1 MTNRELLASTEAV
14 LSGLDRQRRFVLVTE
29 RRPMPCPACKT
40 PINAFDAAGIDID
53 AYDFGV
59 TTHPYRCPACGAE
72 LDQVV
77 PFISLAGN
85 SWHWQINHAWLQE
98 QMRKAMALDQQSKVN
113 DGACPSKFRSTP
125 TPKQEDRIVSHIVSI
140 KTKVNDPDAV
150 AAACRR
156 LNLAAPSQGT
166 AQLFSGAATGLIVQL
181 PGWQYPAVIEV
192 QTGTVHFDNFEGN
205 WGDPVQLDRFLQ
217 MYSVE
222 KTKLEGRRKG
232 YQVNE
237 QVLQDGSIKLQI
249 VEGG

>member
-1 MTNRELLASTEAV
+1 M
-14 LSGLDRQRRFVLVTE
+14 
-29 RRPMPCPACKT
+29 
-40 PINAFDAAGIDID
+40 
-53 AYDFGV
+53 
-59 TTHPYRCPACGAE
+59 
-72 LDQVV
+72 
-77 PFISLAGN
+77 
-85 SWHWQINHAWLQE
+85 
-98 QMRKAMALDQQSKVN
+98 
-113 DGACPSKFRSTP
+113 
-125 TPKQEDRIVSHIVSI
+125 SHIVSI
-140 KTKVNDPDAV
+140 KTKVHDPDAV

-156 LNLAAPSQGT
+156 LNLAAPVPGT

-205 WGDPVQLDRFLQ
+205 WGEQAQLDRFLQ

-237 QVLQDGSIKLQI
+237 QVLQDGSIKVQI